1 MHSAEMSLHCEN
13 ASLPLGGEASDACSG
28 EGGRAKHSTPLEHSE
43 AEHSF
48 VKNVSSPMVSLEL
61 TVGLQEGVNSKDKQ
75 CKVKE
80 SSEAEEVSPGDR
92 FGISFEQRGMESIT
106 LSRKIAELSVQSVSD
121 AEEYAVYHPTEVE
134 GAGKQLMC
142 VTGVSNHCG
151 HVPFVNL
158 EEEQVESFT
167 ECLGVRTS
175 LVSTVSERKRL
186 CDEVELSCVCRPDP
200 LAALCLNGQ
209 RRQDIDV
216 NRTRDGSI
224 QSQGTTRCKRNN
236 ETLVDVV
243 RKTTKE
249 ENEAGSVS
257 STGQSTATDDNGSDQ
272 ATKGQ
277 PSFGPSSEVAGGGGR
292 AKHSTSSGS
301 EDGEKVTHLKVIEL
315 ENIPFIMVNDVSKYT
330 GKVKP
335 FSGSELQDFSTFL
348 RSFEDNCKFEDEM
361 TPEKKLAYFLMLL
374 GEEARDRADEAM
386 RNEPTIS
393 LEDLIKHLKY
403 RYENPMYRWRYIDQ
417 LRAIKRDHGESVN
430 DFYSR
435 VSNQVN
441 TEAQQSRQN
450 ERDGFNRVNQLLN
463 EDEVNNVRCF
473 YCNRI
478 GHIASGCLTKKAD
491 KKSQKM
497 QQSANKNDSAVDQG
511 TIQGQTLSA
520 DEAEKWKQIEE
531 RFTRTVDN
539 LQEQLRACQRRNEE
553 LLAAQGF
560 SVSERQVLML
570 HEPESKDELAQK
582 TIDAPGIQNED
593 TSSFIVAQ
601 VPIRANGYL
610 CSALIDTG
618 ACISV
623 ASSEAA
629 TLLGLFNLE
638 PSKSTSA
645 LGLGGSSVQ
654 MKGSHIVTF
663 QIGSLDICQRVHFTD
678 GPCSP
683 GRADSYL
690 FILGNDVLSRL
701 PRFFIDYGHK
711 EFHFG
716 EDVLPLGKGN
726 RVLSK
731 PDTIHEV
738 NEEANSTM
746 LTVIKPLDSD
756 ALATTSE
763 DSLPTETELEEAHKY
778 VMSNNLLTSTPQ
790 KIASSSTIMPPEVRQ
805 QSGKPAVNLNQST
818 RQKGSSPRKNK
829 SGADQV
835 KDGKGQTKN
844 KDGNPCRRN
853 NHQETNGAKTKP
865 NEDKSTKTMTRP
877 EGTIKK
883 SQAQPKLK
891 VKEPTRQF
899 RKSSRQN
906 VSSSEVSSQRQTNS
920 QAGAISKTRRQP
932 SSSQGEKH
940 NSRNEAHQLSARK
953 RQPTCSMG
961 AKKNDPKG
969 ATTGKFL
976 KHFHWHRESS
986 SSESKRYNPDEVN
999 RDDDEGHKSNGVK
1012 RDDDEGHKS
1021 NGLKR
1026 DDDEGHK
1033 PYRVNKSQSTRTA
1046 HRSHEDADQTWSKK
1060 MMLDTSCM
1068 ESTIPIQCDKS
1079 INSQKL
1085 PKYKSTVLGSQM
1097 SIQPRVIIHGR
1108 STETEI
1114 RRRQVHSNTEEVQQ
1128 AVARSN
1134 LVAMKMITAD
1144 QDRGIQ
1150 PSQGNIGV
1158 ANRCQPAEVYQ
1169 C

>member
-1 MHSAEMSLHCEN
+1 MYSAEMSLLGKN
-13 ASLPLGGEASDACSG
+13 ASLPSGGEASDACSG

-80 SSEAEEVSPGDR
+80 SSEAEEVFPGDR

-106 LSRKIAELSVQSVSD
+106 LSRKIAERSVQSVSD
-121 AEEYAVYHPTEVE
+121 AEEYAVYHPTEVK

-158 EEEQVESFT
+158 EKKQVESFT

-186 CDEVELSCVCRPDP
+186 CDEVELSCVCRPES

-315 ENIPFIMVNDVSKYT
+315 ENIPFIMMIEVSKYT

-335 FSGSELQDFSTFL
+335 FSNPEFQDFSTFL

-435 VSNQVN
+435 VTKLARKAHDGSFNDETKTMIINNFFCGLEPEMRAFVQSRDPKTVEDYLHAALLGELNKTTSLQTQQITPLSTNAFNEIRSILSKTTEHVNHWLQREEQCRQGSHHQRFTEAQVFSNQVN
-441 TEAQQSRQN
+441 PEAQQSRRN
-450 ERDGFNRVNQLLN
+450 DGDGFNGVNQLLK
-463 EDEVNNVRCF
+463 EDGVNNVRCF
-473 YCNRI
+473 YCNNI

-491 KKSQKM
+491 KRSQKM
-497 QQSANKNDSAVDQG
+497 QQSANRNDRAVDQG

-520 DEAEKWKQIEE
+520 AEAEKWKPIEE

-539 LQEQLRACQRRNEE
+539 LQEQLRASQRRNEE
-553 LLAAQGF
+553 LLAAQGI
-560 SVSERQVLML
+560 SVPDRRVMMV
-570 HEPESKDELAQK
+570 HEPKCKDELAQK
-582 TIDAPGIQNED
+582 PIDAPGTQNED

-601 VPIRANGYL
+601 VPVRANGYL

-645 LGLGGSSVQ
+645 LGLGGSPVQ

-731 PDTIHEV
+731 PTASEDV

-746 LTVIKPLDSD
+746 LTVIEPLDSD
-756 ALATTSE
+756 ALATTNE
-763 DSLPTETELEEAHKY
+763 DFQANETELEEAHEY

-790 KIASSSTIMPPEVRQ
+790 KIASSSTIMSPEVRQ
-805 QSGKPAVNLNQST
+805 QPSKPAVNLNQYT
-818 RQKGSSPRKNK
+818 RQKGSSPRKSK
-829 SGADQV
+829 SETDQF
-835 KDGKGQTKN
+835 KDGKGQAKN

-853 NHQETNGAKTKP
+853 NHQETNGAKPKP
-865 NEDKSTKTMTRP
+865 KENVPPKTMTRP

-883 SQAQPKLK
+883 SQVQAKLK
-891 VKEPTRQF
+891 VKEPTKQF

-906 VSSSEVSSQRQTNS
+906 ISSLEVSSQRQTNS
-920 QAGAISKTRRQP
+920 QSGAFSKTRRQP
-932 SSSQGEKH
+932 ASQGDKL
-940 NSRNEAHQLSARK
+940 NSRNDAHQLSARR
-953 RQPTCSMG
+953 RQPSCSMG
-961 AKKNDPKG
+961 VKKNDPKG
-969 ATTGKFL
+969 ATTGSFTK
-976 KHFHWHRESS
+976 KT
-986 SSESKRYNPDEVN
+986 
-999 RDDDEGHKSNGVK
+999 
-1012 RDDDEGHKS
+1012 
-1021 NGLKR
+1021 
-1026 DDDEGHK
+1026 
-1033 PYRVNKSQSTRTA
+1033 NK
-1046 HRSHEDADQTWSKK
+1046 D
-1060 MMLDTSCM
+1060 M
-1068 ESTIPIQCDKS
+1068 
-1079 INSQKL
+1079 
-1085 PKYKSTVLGSQM
+1085 G
-1097 SIQPRVIIHGR
+1097 PRP
-1108 STETEI
+1108 
-1114 RRRQVHSNTEEVQQ
+1114 N
-1128 AVARSN
+1128 
-1134 LVAMKMITAD
+1134 
-1144 QDRGIQ
+1144 
-1150 PSQGNIGV
+1150 
-1158 ANRCQPAEVYQ
+1158 
-1169 C
+1169 